1 MPFLFSN
8 TNYHFFFLY
17 LFLEIDRELPIG
29 RGRRELMQVEA
40 KMYLAASPP
49 LFISPLMGP
58 LDVSTGRSAFR
69 RQPFTSSYRVRQ
81 PTTISSLTNGINS
94 LDFDFRNMTLSP
106 ALMRSAAASE
116 SIGRRSVPLASRHNR
131 NTSIVVNAPL
141 RSCLVIRTDV
151 DSSSNEL
158 SSEPS
163 SPVSDDAAE
172 PMSPT
177 KTKKHVVFAD
187 DKGLSLTQVKMMT
200 EPSDCPPRW
209 TAEFLEQVTGGAS
222 AEVTA
227 DRWELTFA
235 QPACDYLDFRS
246 RLDKQNLSLENVLVQ
261 EADQQLIGTVKVK
274 NLSFSKQV
282 TIRVTFDN
290 WASQTDVEA
299 TFVPSGLQGAT
310 SLAAINLFDT
320 FSFKISIPAVVP
332 SNRIQFCIR
341 FKSDAGE
348 FWDNN
353 MGKNYV
359 VIKPVIESMKIGT
372 NPSVGGNKSGFINGS
387 TTDSRRSLSGKY
399 SDLMS
404 ANSKIDYWADFASWN
419 HLVND
424 SPYW

>member
-1 MPFLFSN
+1 
-8 TNYHFFFLY
+8 
-17 LFLEIDRELPIG
+17 
-29 RGRRELMQVEA
+29 MQVDA

-49 LFISPLMGP
+49 LFVSPLMGP
-58 LDVSTGRSAFR
+58 LDVSTGRR
-69 RQPFTSSYRVRQ
+69 RQPFTSSYRLRQ
-81 PTTISSLTNGINS
+81 PTTTTTVVSSLNGINS
-94 LDFDFRNMTLSP
+94 LGFDFSAMTLSP
-106 ALMRSAAASE
+106 ALMRSAAAAG
-116 SIGRRSVPLASRHNR
+116 SIGRRNSPLTCSQIRGASVVA
-131 NTSIVVNAPL
+131 NAPL
-141 RSCLVIRTDV
+141 RSCLVVRTDAAESP
-151 DSSSNEL
+151 SSPQEDAAI
-158 SSEPS
+158 SEPS
-163 SPVSDDAAE
+163 SPVSEDAAE
-172 PMSPT
+172 PASPT
-177 KTKKHVVFAD
+177 KLKKRVVFAD
-187 DKGLSLTQVKMMT
+187 AKGLSLTQVKMMT

-222 AEVTA
+222 AEVAA

-246 RLDKQNLSLENVLVQ
+246 RLDKQNISLENVLVQ
-261 EADQQLIGTVKVK
+261 EADQQLVGTVKVK

-290 WASQTDVEA
+290 WATQTDVEA
-299 TFVPSGLQGAT
+299 TFVPSGPQGAT

-320 FSFKISIPAVVP
+320 FSFKISIPVVVP

-359 VIKPVIESMKIGT
+359 VIKPIIESIKISGT
-372 NPSVGGNKSGFINGS
+372 NPALSLNNAGFINGL
-387 TTDSRRSLSGKY
+387 TANSRRAVSGKY

-404 ANSKIDYWADFASWN
+404 PNSKIDYWAEFASWN

>member
-1 MPFLFSN
+1 
-8 TNYHFFFLY
+8 
-17 LFLEIDRELPIG
+17 
-29 RGRRELMQVEA
+29 MQVVDA

-49 LFISPLMGP
+49 LFVSPLMGP

-81 PTTISSLTNGINS
+81 PTTISSLNGINS
-94 LDFDFRNMTLSP
+94 LDFDFSTMTLSP
-106 ALMRSAAASE
+106 ALMRSAAAAE
-116 SIGRRSVPLASRHNR
+116 SIGRRNIPLTSNHSRGASV
-131 NTSIVVNAPL
+131 VVNTPL
-141 RSCLVIRTDV
+141 RSCLVVRTDAV
-151 DSSSNEL
+151 ESSPQDVAAATA
-158 SSEPS
+158 SEPS
-163 SPVSDDAAE
+163 TPVGEDAAE
-172 PMSPT
+172 PASPT
-177 KTKKHVVFAD
+177 KMKKRVVFAD
-187 DKGLSLTQVKMMT
+187 AKGLSLTQVKTMT

-222 AEVTA
+222 AEVAA

-235 QPACDYLDFRS
+235 QPASDYLDFRS

-261 EADQQLIGTVKVK
+261 EANQQLVGTVKVK

-299 TFVPSGLQGAT
+299 TFVPSGPQGAT

-320 FSFKISIPAVVP
+320 FSFKISIPVVVP

-341 FKSDAGE
+341 FKSDTGE

-359 VIKPVIESMKIGT
+359 VIKPIIESIKISGT
-372 NPSVGGNKSGFINGS
+372 SPILGGNNTGFINGLTANS
-387 TTDSRRSLSGKY
+387 RSLRPLSSKY

-404 ANSKIDYWADFASWN
+404 SNSKVDYWAEFASWN